1 MIDGANAHYKIRAGN
16 ELSNRKCATGL
27 NATLVVL
34 ATVKMLAS
42 APRHN
47 KFRSIYGKYVKAR
60 SKEYSREVLNILKM
74 LYKRKTNN

>member
-1 MIDGANAHYKIRAGN
+1 MEQTHNYKIRAGN
-16 ELSNRKCATGL
+16 ELSDRKCATGL

-47 KFRSIYGKYVKAR
+47 KFLFMVNMWELVQRYILEKY
-60 SKEYSREVLNILKM
+60 
-74 LYKRKTNN
+74 